1 MELIE
6 QCLAAGIAAD
16 PMLKTKTEK
25 LTMNN
30 LLAKDLPDL
39 MDKEKRHA
47 SRELQRKYD
56 QIAIHDFVYLVLYR
70 VLSQSTTIGEKE

>member
-6 QCLAAGIAAD
+6 QCLAAGIAAN

-39 MDKEKRHA
+39 MDFNKRNA

-56 QIAIHDFVYLVLYR
+56 QIATHDFVYFVLYR

>member
-6 QCLAAGIAAD
+6 QCLAAGIAAN

-39 MDKEKRHA
+39 MDFKKRCNN
-47 SRELQRKYD
+47 RELQRKYD

>member
-1 MELIE
+1 
-6 QCLAAGIAAD
+6 
-16 PMLKTKTEK
+16 
-25 LTMNN
+25 MNN

-39 MDKEKRHA
+39 MDYDKRKCN
-47 SRELQRKYD
+47 RELQRKYD

>member
-1 MELIE
+1 
-6 QCLAAGIAAD
+6 
-16 PMLKTKTEK
+16 
-25 LTMNN
+25 MNN
-30 LLAKDLPDL
+30 LLSKDLPDL
-39 MDKEKRHA
+39 MDKEKRNA